1 MPNWCEN
8 WLSIRS
14 ATRTIQD
21 YLDDWRTASQDPE
34 SAFSLTSFIPMPGG
48 IWHYDW
54 CVANWGTH
62 LDTDSAEIEI
72 LDERHGLVRFGT
84 AWSPPL
90 PVVEVVCR
98 RHPELELI
106 LDFGDPA
113 IGFAG
118 RLAGSGGVLEQA
130 EVPSGS
136 PFAKWYRDMCEDED
150 GAG

>member
-14 ATRTIQD
+14 AGQPVQD
-21 YLDDWRTASQDPE
+21 YIDGWRAASQDPGL
-34 SAFSLTSFIPMPGG
+34 AFSLTSFVPMPGG
-48 IWHYDW
+48 IWNYDW
-54 CVANWGTH
+54 CVTQWGTKW
-62 LDTDSAEIEI
+62 DTDGVDIEI
-72 LDERHGLVRFGT
+72 LDEHHGCIRFGT

-90 PVVEVVCR
+90 AAVEALSC

-113 IGFAG
+113 NDFAG

-130 EVPSGS
+130 EVPSDS
-136 PFAKWYRDMCEDED
+136 PFAKWYRDVCSDED
-150 GAG
+150 DTD